1 MANKTIG
8 SIPYSLAL
16 KVCNPNETEVE
27 KKIYALAQSR
37 ETIGL
42 RTLARHI
49 REHGS
54 SFSAGTLYGVLSDMV
69 DCTLELLKSGYS
81 VDYEGLG
88 RFYVT
93 LTSEGADTVDEFS
106 TSLIKQVN
114 LRFDVDNAAS
124 AEVNTDVEFEYSMTR
139 QEQAKAKK
147 AAKAAL
153 PNSTGDNS
161 GGGNDNGGG
170 NGGGN
175 GEITE

>member
-1 MANKTIG
+1 MPIYIPTS
-8 SIPYSLAL
+8 SI
-16 KVCNPNETEVE
+16 
-27 KKIYALAQSR
+27 Q
-37 ETIGL
+37 
-42 RTLARHI
+42 
-49 REHGS
+49 S
-54 SFSAGTLYGVLSDMV
+54 SFFSTSLPIVVISHLFYTAFLT
-69 DCTLELLKSGYS
+69 LKSGYS